1 MRMRGSGFRLRFRD
15 RAKTADQAKSCR
27 KSRQCIK
34 SLCEAALARATP
46 AAGCVDDGR
55 ADRVLRL
62 APYSQKYDI
71 EDVAFLARR
80 PFVWSCLFRVR
91 SFHGP
96 ASFLEGLPETV
107 SGFAPD
113 RPLNCGQSPP
123 HEIAIPCRGAMPA
136 PSLAFGERSA
146 ELRGAPARFSIG
158 NWLRVRPEDASTSSR
173 RGLFHSW
180 CR

>member
-1 MRMRGSGFRLRFRD
+1 MQRPQIRRKVVVNRGNVSRAYAKRLWRARRRPLRD
-15 RAKTADQAKSCR
+15 VSTMAERTAC
-27 KSRQCIK
+27 
-34 SLCEAALARATP
+34 
-46 AAGCVDDGR
+46 CV
-55 ADRVLRL
+55 L

-146 ELRGAPARFSIG
+146 ELRGAPSPVLHWKLA
-158 NWLRVRPEDASTSSR
+158 TSSAR
-173 RGLFHSW
+173 RRIYFFPAVCWSTRSRGGMRRPWPVPPH
-180 CR
+180 